1 MTEIVVALLM
11 FLNGNMIEHTY
22 KESMSSCLKS
32 KRIAM
37 REINPDSVVFS
48 CKKISAKTEIYQGR
62 KKILKVLEQN
72 SSLSTSSS
80 SSSSSGSSTSLSSG
94 SSSSSSS
101 LEGK

>member
-72 SSLSTSSS
+72 SSSSSNPSSS
-80 SSSSSGSSTSLSSG
+80 SPTSLSSG
-94 SSSSSSS
+94 SSSGSSS
-101 LEGK
+101 LEDK